1 MFANKI
7 TSSCWIILKWIFFL
21 TFGVYIFMHT
31 VDYIQL
37 KLLLIKLFIMCNII
51 LVSHNIICNKF
62 EYLTF
67 MLYITL
73 FIITFKKNSN
83 NIIEIPTI
91 VHRF

>member
-1 MFANKI
+1 
-7 TSSCWIILKWIFFL
+7 
-21 TFGVYIFMHT
+21 MHT

-37 KLLLIKLFIMCNII
+37 KLLLIKLFIMYNII

-73 FIITFKKNSN
+73 FIITLKKT
-83 NIIEIPTI
+83 PTI
-91 VHRF
+91 LSR

>member
-1 MFANKI
+1 
-7 TSSCWIILKWIFFL
+7 
-21 TFGVYIFMHT
+21 MHT